1 MLYEDVHL
9 LVHVALLGVN
19 GKVWTVGAITLT
31 GEDGIPRR
39 KTCLGA
45 TLPTENSRGL
55 TLD

>member
-1 MLYEDVHL
+1 VLYEDVHL